1 MPGQYSVKAVY
12 DIQSDCR
19 NPKQIIQIFE
29 CGFFLRNNEMDD
41 YSQKSITFTI
51 TH

>member
-1 MPGQYSVKAVY
+1 MHHQYSVKAVY

-19 NPKQIIQIFE
+19 NTEQIIQIFE
-29 CGFFLRNNEMDD
+29 CEFFLRNNEMDD
-41 YSQKSITFTI
+41 YYQESITLTI